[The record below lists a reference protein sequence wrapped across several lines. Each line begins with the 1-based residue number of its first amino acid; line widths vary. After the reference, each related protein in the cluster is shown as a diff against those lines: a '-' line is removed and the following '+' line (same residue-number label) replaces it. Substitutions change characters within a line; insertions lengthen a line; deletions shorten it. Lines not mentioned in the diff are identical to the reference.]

1 MKEKLLTILKKV
13 METNKIDETVSR
25 KKLNAWDSLKHIN
38 LIVELESE
46 FDISIEPE
54 EFELL
59 TDFQSIAKLIT
70 EKTSV

>member
-1 MKEKLLTILKKV
+1 MKDTLLTILKKV
-13 METNKIDETVSR
+13 METTKIDETVSR
-25 KKLNAWDSLKHIN
+25 KKLNAWDSLKHIK

-59 TDFQSIAKLIT
+59 TDFHSIEKLIVS
-70 EKTSV
+70 KTAN

>member
-59 TDFQSIAKLIT
+59 TDFHSIEKLIT
-70 EKTSV
+70 EKNSV